1 MICKNCKTEITLNY
15 CPNCGNPAKLERI
28 NRNYV
33 IREIGSVL
41 NFDKGILYTIREL
54 LTKPGQSVIGF
65 IKNDRN
71 RLVKPIV
78 FLIVTSLIYT
88 LAQQFLRF
96 EDGYVNAGG
105 FGESATSKIFVWIQ
119 MNYGYSNILM
129 GMFIAMWIM
138 VFFRKYNF
146 NFFEVI
152 ILLCFTMGI
161 GMLIYSVFGTI
172 ESLTNLKILH
182 LGGIFGIAYTS
193 WAIGQFFDKS
203 KMVNYIKG
211 FLAYILGMIT
221 FFLGAIVL
229 GMGID
234 WFYRM

>member
-1 MICKNCKTEITLNY
+1 MICNKCKAEVTLNY
-15 CPNCGNPAKLERI
+15 CPNCGNPAKLPRI
-28 NRNYV
+28 DRNYV
-33 IREIGSVL
+33 MKEIGSVL

-54 LTKPGQSVIGF
+54 LIKPGQSIIGF

-78 FLIVTSLIYT
+78 FLIITSLIYT
-88 LAQQFLRF
+88 LTQQFLRF

-105 FGESATSKIFVWIQ
+105 FGESAISKIFVWIQ
-119 MNYGYSNILM
+119 MNYGYANIIM
-129 GMFIAMWIM
+129 GMFIAMWIR

-161 GMLIYSVFGTI
+161 GMLIYSVFGAI
-172 ESLTNLKILH
+172 ESLTELKILH
-182 LGGIFGIAYTS
+182 LGGIFGITYTS

-229 GMGID
+229 GMGVD
-234 WFYRM
+234 WFYRI